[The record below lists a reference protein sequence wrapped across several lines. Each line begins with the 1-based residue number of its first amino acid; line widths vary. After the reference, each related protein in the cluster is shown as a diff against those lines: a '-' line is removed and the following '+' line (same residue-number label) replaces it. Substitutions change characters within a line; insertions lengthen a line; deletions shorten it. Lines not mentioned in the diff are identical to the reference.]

1 MAIGMEKIGLSMPM
15 GSFIT
20 GAFLANSEVKT
31 NIRNLTL
38 PFKGILM
45 GLFFMTLGINLE
57 IKFII
62 ENIQQVGLLCLAIVL
77 TKSFILTAI
86 GRIRS
91 GNYKTGIKVSL
102 LLSQAGEFGIVVV
115 GSALQFNIISTEV
128 NKLVATS
135 ILLTMIIAPF
145 IARMTN
151 LLGSSVNV
159 DPANVSPIGHSTSD
173 EKKAA

>member
-1 MAIGMEKIGLSMPM
+1 
-15 GSFIT
+15 
-20 GAFLANSEVKT
+20 
-31 NIRNLTL
+31 
-38 PFKGILM
+38 
-45 GLFFMTLGINLE
+45 
-57 IKFII
+57 
-62 ENIQQVGLLCLAIVL
+62 
-77 TKSFILTAI
+77 
-86 GRIRS
+86 
-91 GNYKTGIKVSL
+91 
-102 LLSQAGEFGIVVV
+102 LSQAGEFGIVVV

-159 DPANVSPIGHSTSD
+159 DPANVAPIGHSTSD